1 MAATHLS
8 GPLFV
13 GGVPVLPGTPDPRN
27 IRGQVGAGRVI
38 YVGNAGVVG
47 DGTSADAPLASLFG
61 ASGALSTIAGRT
73 NSGDVIY
80 VLPGHAENVS
90 AADMGSHMT
99 TASGFSI
106 VGLGTGTMRP
116 AFTWTAATATLLL
129 DTANVEI
136 ANCQLFLAGSTSST
150 TALSVAAPIT
160 VSAAGCRIV
169 NCYINY
175 GVDADQ
181 LATIAITTT
190 AAADNF
196 EFIGNYC
203 VAATGSV
210 NTTFLR
216 LVGVDN
222 GLIAGN
228 YIRGE
233 TSVATVGSIQC
244 LTTASTNLRLI
255 GNFVANMKSDAT
267 IAFTPMTAT
276 TGIAAYNLFYVD
288 GTGILPITAGL
299 MEWFQNY
306 AINDQGEAGALVG
319 TASA

>member
-1 MAATHLS
+1 MGATNFDSLV
-8 GPLFV
+8 V
-13 GGVPVLPGTPDPRN
+13 GGVPLSMQNNPAN
-27 IRGQVGAGRVI
+27 IRGRVGNGRVY
-38 YVGNAGVVG
+38 YVLSTGNPGNG
-47 DGTSADAPLASLFG
+47 ESADYPLQSLFG
-61 ASGALSTIAGRT
+61 ANGALSKIANRT

-80 VLPGHAENVS
+80 VLPGHTESVS
-90 AADMGSHMT
+90 SADMGSHMG

-116 AFTWTAATATLLL
+116 AFTWTAATATFLM
-129 DTANVEI
+129 DTANVEL
-136 ANCQLFLAGSTSST
+136 ANCQLFLAGDTGST
-150 TALSVAAPIT
+150 TALTVAAPIT

-181 LATIAITTT
+181 LVTIGITTT
-190 AAADNF
+190 ASADNF

-222 GLIAGN
+222 GYIAYN

-276 TGIAAYNLFYVD
+276 TGIAAHNLFYVD